1 MKNIWKFLGL
11 TEDRIGRRRFLVA
24 FFSAQWG
31 LPLAVLLVA
40 GLFYLVF
47 GDDSPILFLPA
58 IVLIASLIFGLVVYI
73 KICIRRVRD
82 IGIAR
87 SWWVLAIIPLV
98 NFPFFIYL
106 CLKKG
111 TTRQLTDGSKTNLF
125 TQQFKLFFAKKY
137 SKLFIFICFG
147 VIVVGIVSAWFAAS
161 NLKSNID
168 TKIQEREEELA
179 QEIFGK
185 SFEQARIEYDKRK
198 SDYEK
203 CLAERTEPT
212 EYARKSK
219 CLIFW
224 ETYAEKEKQAYKDS
238 KYQEL
243 LRAKEISTFQI
254 FKEGFDRFNFGWLGI
269 TIGIMTLVLAFLINI
284 LIVLFKFSAKYV
296 PPIFRIGNVQAKSIK
311 TNMEGMPAFQRY
323 LLLIAL
329 LMLIT
334 LVLVLIKL

>member
-58 IVLIASLIFGLVVYI
+58 IVLI
-73 KICIRRVRD
+73 
-82 IGIAR
+82 
-87 SWWVLAIIPLV
+87 
-98 NFPFFIYL
+98 PFFIYL

-179 QEIFGK
+179 QEIFVK

-203 CLAERTEPT
+203 CLAERT
-212 EYARKSK
+212 
-219 CLIFW
+219 CIFV
-224 ETYAEKEKQAYKDS
+224 S
-238 KYQEL
+238 ML
-243 LRAKEISTFQI
+243 L
-254 FKEGFDRFNFGWLGI
+254 
-269 TIGIMTLVLAFLINI
+269 
-284 LIVLFKFSAKYV
+284 
-296 PPIFRIGNVQAKSIK
+296 FRL
-311 TNMEGMPAFQRY
+311 E
-323 LLLIAL
+323 
-329 LMLIT
+329 
-334 LVLVLIKL
+334 